1 MQAEPEVRGSWVA
14 EEERLAI
21 LQRSRAL
28 DRPAEPGFDRWTAAL
43 RRETGAAVAALVLVD
58 ASFVVVKS
66 LCTASGAAA
75 EASDV
80 PLSTSLAEYLI
91 GRTELPTSVAAPAYA
106 ETQVVVDGQPLGWVV
121 MADQPA
127 REWSDDH
134 RQALDDAA
142 AAVSAELSLR
152 LADQAAVRLREH
164 AASHNRL
171 HELIAQAAPL
181 SDVLSELVAGIERYE
196 PSVLPCVVLLDRG
209 TNTLHPGAG
218 PSLPPHYLASIDGVV
233 VGPNVGTCGSA
244 AWSGELTITDDI
256 AEDPKWAPIREFAIE
271 AGLRHCWSMPIKTPD
286 NEVLGTLALYGPQ
299 PRHPLPEHLAL
310 MRDGARLA
318 GIAIERHRMME
329 ALIHDARH
337 DGLTGLPNR
346 AAVFA
351 YLDDALAGI
360 GPESKVA
367 VLFVDLD
374 GLKTLNDTLGHDRA
388 DEVIR
393 QVAGRL
399 SGAVRSDELVG
410 RFGGDEFVV
419 IAPRVTADEE
429 AAELGFRLLDAISK
443 PIPEIESIVVTASVG
458 LAMVAACTTDAREAI
473 RQADSA
479 MYAAKRAGRGGCS
492 FFEGSQ
498 RLRTGRRHSMAREL
512 RDAEMRGEMHLV
524 FQPVVDLASSAI
536 VSVEAQL
543 RWTSPMFGEVSPDEF
558 IPIAQDTGTI
568 VPLGAWVL
576 RESCETLAAITEQT
590 GRSLELAVNVSALQ
604 LARPAFAK
612 TVRQTLAHTE
622 FPAQRLTLEV
632 AETALTHP
640 DAETNRTMRELD
652 WLGIRIV
659 LDDFGTGHSSL
670 SWLKHHPFHGI
681 KIDGTFVSGLPDDVA
696 DRAVVAA
703 VVGIA
708 GALGCPVTAVGVDHR
723 AQLDAVRALNCDR
736 AQGSLLGRPVLAGDL
751 AALLRAP

>member
-1 MQAEPEVRGSWVA
+1 
-14 EEERLAI
+14 
-21 LQRSRAL
+21 
-28 DRPAEPGFDRWTAAL
+28 
-43 RRETGAAVAALVLVD
+43 
-58 ASFVVVKS
+58 
-66 LCTASGAAA
+66 
-75 EASDV
+75 
-80 PLSTSLAEYLI
+80 
-91 GRTELPTSVAAPAYA
+91 
-106 ETQVVVDGQPLGWVV
+106 
-121 MADQPA
+121 
-127 REWSDDH
+127 
-134 RQALDDAA
+134 
-142 AAVSAELSLR
+142 
-152 LADQAAVRLREH
+152 
-164 AASHNRL
+164 
-171 HELIAQAAPL
+171 
-181 SDVLSELVAGIERYE
+181 
-196 PSVLPCVVLLDRG
+196 
-209 TNTLHPGAG
+209 
-218 PSLPPHYLASIDGVV
+218 
-233 VGPNVGTCGSA
+233 
-244 AWSGELTITDDI
+244 
-256 AEDPKWAPIREFAIE
+256 
-271 AGLRHCWSMPIKTPD
+271 
-286 NEVLGTLALYGPQ
+286 
-299 PRHPLPEHLAL
+299 
-310 MRDGARLA
+310 
-318 GIAIERHRMME
+318 
-329 ALIHDARH
+329 
-337 DGLTGLPNR
+337 
-346 AAVFA
+346 
-351 YLDDALAGI
+351 
-360 GPESKVA
+360 

-374 GLKTLNDTLGHDRA
+374 GLKTLNDTLGHERA
-388 DEVIR
+388 DDVIR
-393 QVAGRL
+393 HVAGRL

-443 PIPEIESIVVTASVG
+443 PILEIASIEVTASVG
-458 LAMVAACTTDAREAI
+458 IAMVGACTTDAREAI

-536 VSVEAQL
+536 VSVEAPP
-543 RWTSPMFGEVSPDEF
+543 RWTSPTFGEVSPDEF
-558 IPIAQDTGTI
+558 IPIAEDTGTI

-576 RESCETLAAITEQT
+576 RESCERLAAITEQT

-640 DAETNRTMRELD
+640 DTETNRTMHQLD
-652 WLGIRIV
+652 RLAIRIV

-670 SWLKHHPFHGI
+670 RWLKHHPFHGI
-681 KIDGTFVSGLPDDVA
+681 KIDGTFVSGLPDDVT

-708 GALGCPVTAVGVDHR
+708 GALGCPVTAVGVDDR